1 MKRLFW
7 ILIVTA
13 ILSVSSFS
21 FHLPQAGRE
30 RLDQIQQTL
39 QTDVPHVLCLSNSFA
54 TGGQPSDQAFSKLA
68 ANGFR
73 SVLNLRTAAEGVD
86 LEKERTLVEQ
96 SGMRYINIPVV
107 SSAPKAEQVDEF
119 IRVVKNKANHPMLI
133 HCRSAN
139 RVGAFMLI
147 YSVIDQGWTEAKAE
161 EEAVKIGLTNEELKK
176 FARDYIKQRNKS
188 NRQSGPSR

>member
-1 MKRLFW
+1 MKRLFL
-7 ILIVTA
+7 ILIVTG
-13 ILSVSSFS
+13 ILSVSGYAFR
-21 FHLPQAGRE
+21 LQQADQK
-30 RLDQIQQTL
+30 RLDQIEQTL
-39 QTDVPHVLCLSNSFA
+39 QSDVPHLLCLSTSFA

-107 SSAPKAEQVDEF
+107 TSAPKAEQVDEF
-119 IRVVKNKANHPMLI
+119 IRVVKDKANHPMLI

-139 RVGAFMLI
+139 RVGAFMMI
-147 YSVIDQGWTEAKAE
+147 YLVVDQGWTEAKAE
-161 EEAVKIGLTNEELKK
+161 EEAIKIGLKNEELKS
-176 FARDYIKQRNKS
+176 FARDYIKQRKQ
-188 NRQSGPSR
+188 RKLAG